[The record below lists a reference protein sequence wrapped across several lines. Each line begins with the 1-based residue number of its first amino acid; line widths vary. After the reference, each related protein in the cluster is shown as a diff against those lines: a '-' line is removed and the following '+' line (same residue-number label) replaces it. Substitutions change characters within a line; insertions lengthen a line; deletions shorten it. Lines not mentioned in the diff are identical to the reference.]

1 MAETM
6 QVYVVIPDNDR
17 PKSVSRTT
25 VRTTP
30 VSPGYLAGPK
40 RDCAMLTADLSLK
53 AAGRSPGGT
62 RNTRTT
68 RSKGCRTH
76 LELSAGGTTD
86 LDQRVPNHGA
96 NVA

>member
-1 MAETM
+1 M

-17 PKSVSRTT
+17 PKSVSRIT

-53 AAGRSPGGT
+53 ATGEIT
-62 RNTRTT
+62 RWYEEH
-68 RSKGCRTH
+68 KDD
-76 LELSAGGTTD
+76 A
-86 LDQRVPNHGA
+86 Q
-96 NVA
+96 